1 MTIFA
6 QKQFSFSFCFT
17 HKVDLSGTFVVTYAF
32 ACFSAIGEETRLAR
46 IVADVAKRDQP
57 TRQQG
62 KFRASEVE
70 TIQSLADVQAVLGQL
85 FSGIDVSRDG
95 KMPADGNTDNASAD
109 DVSVDGR
116 TSSDIFTDDTS
127 STDTV
132 GWFLT
137 MLYIVLCKLTA
148 LQINCRSGNPML
160 KGGAV
165 VRITCILTISRL
177 MPVLSVDPYRSLSR
191 LSYMSYTNLTLRTA
205 VGEGGGEWLVRVLE
219 MFEQVTVEV

>member
-6 QKQFSFSFCFT
+6 QKQFSFSFGST

-32 ACFSAIGEETRLAR
+32 ACFSAIGEETRLTR
-46 IVADVAKRDQP
+46 IVAERDQP
-57 TRQQG
+57 TRQQS
-62 KFRASEVE
+62 KFRASEVK

-95 KMPADGNTDNASAD
+95 KIPADGNTDDASAD
-109 DVSVDGR
+109 DVSVDGNVDGR

-160 KGGAV
+160 KGSAV
-165 VRITCILTISRL
+165 
-177 MPVLSVDPYRSLSR
+177 
-191 LSYMSYTNLTLRTA
+191 TL
-205 VGEGGGEWLVRVLE
+205 
-219 MFEQVTVEV
+219 

>member
-32 ACFSAIGEETRLAR
+32 ACFSAIGEETRLTR
-46 IVADVAKRDQP
+46 IVAERDQP
-57 TRQQG
+57 TRQQS
-62 KFRASEVE
+62 KFRASEVK

-95 KMPADGNTDNASAD
+95 KMPADVNTDNASAD
-109 DVSVDGR
+109 DLSVDGR

-148 LQINCRSGNPML
+148 LQINCRSRNPML
-160 KGGAV
+160 KGSAV
-165 VRITCILTISRL
+165 VRIILTISRL
-177 MPVLSVDPYRSLSR
+177 MPVLSVDPYRNLSSLSYFVVHV
-191 LSYMSYTNLTLRTA
+191 LHKLNIA
-205 VGEGGGEWLVRVLE
+205 HCCAGGGGVAR
-219 MFEQVTVEV
+219 